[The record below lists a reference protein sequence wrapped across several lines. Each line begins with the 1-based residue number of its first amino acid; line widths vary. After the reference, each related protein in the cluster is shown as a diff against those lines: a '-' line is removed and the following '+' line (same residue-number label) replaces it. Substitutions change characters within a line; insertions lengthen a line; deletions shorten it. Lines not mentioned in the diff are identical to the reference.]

1 MNRIGSV
8 GHRATAWTLSLAAL
22 AVGTVL
28 LAPALRADDAA
39 ARAARLS
46 YVDGKV
52 QIAQGGQLLADPA
65 LVNTPLFEGMQVLTS
80 EDGRAELEFDD
91 GSVIRLSPESSL
103 MLTVLRGDGGSGSA
117 EIELSSGL
125 GYFELQ
131 GGSAG
136 NQTRVRFGDAV
147 VTASGFTVLR
157 VNLDNPP
164 GELAVFSGNAHL
176 ERGRSVALDLH
187 GGQSVTLN
195 ASDPAQYLLAESIE
209 PDSWD
214 TWNSDRDQSLTALAA
229 TRTGASNSLPENNNP
244 AWNDL
249 DANGNWYNVPG
260 TGSVWSPFEASN
272 PGWDPYGNGYWMWTP
287 RFGYIWVSGDAWGYM
302 PFQCGAWNFYSDFG
316 WGWAPGMCSPWWSGS
331 GWLFNI
337 GLAPGHYRPPT
348 RPQPLPPHRPIG
360 HPLRGRF
367 EPLQANAVVAVSRRP
382 PSGTEGQPTRD
393 RNAIVTIGGHL
404 VEPLHAQSARPQYD
418 RQATGQSNPSRPAYP
433 GTASPAGQRPATVVT
448 PSTSHPVYI
457 PPARAP
463 STNQNAAPP
472 SHPSS
477 GGSAPSSHPPSSGG
491 GGGGGGSSHASSGG
505 GGSTGGSGH
514 H

>member
-1 MNRIGSV
+1 
-8 GHRATAWTLSLAAL
+8 
-22 AVGTVL
+22 
-28 LAPALRADDAA
+28 
-39 ARAARLS
+39 
-46 YVDGKV
+46 V

-91 GSVIRLSPESSL
+91 GSVIRLSPDSSL

-195 ASDPAQYLLAESIE
+195 ASDPVQYLLAESIE

-229 TRTGASNSLPENNNP
+229 TRTGAANSLPESNNP

-260 TGSVWSPFEASN
+260 TGSVWSPLKGQTLVGIPTATVT
-272 PGWDPYGNGYWMWTP
+272 G
-287 RFGYIWVSGDAWGYM
+287 
-302 PFQCGAWNFYSDFG
+302 CGRRAL
-316 WGWAPGMCSPWWSGS
+316 AISGS
-331 GWLFNI
+331 
-337 GLAPGHYRPPT
+337 
-348 RPQPLPPHRPIG
+348 
-360 HPLRGRF
+360 
-367 EPLQANAVVAVSRRP
+367 
-382 PSGTEGQPTRD
+382 
-393 RNAIVTIGGHL
+393 
-404 VEPLHAQSARPQYD
+404 
-418 RQATGQSNPSRPAYP
+418 
-433 GTASPAGQRPATVVT
+433 PATPGVICLSSAGLGIFIAISAGDGRRECVR
-448 PSTSHPVYI
+448 HGG
-457 PPARAP
+457 
-463 STNQNAAPP
+463 AA
-472 SHPSS
+472 
-477 GGSAPSSHPPSSGG
+477 A
-491 GGGGGGSSHASSGG
+491 GGSSI
-505 GGSTGGSGH
+505 
-514 H
+514 

>member
-1 MNRIGSV
+1 MNCTMNRVTNCNGLVGSRPRV
-8 GHRATAWTLSLAAL
+8 WASALAVL

-28 LAPALRADDAA
+28 MTPALRADDAT

-65 LVNTPLFEGMQVLTS
+65 LVNTPLFEGIQVLTS
-80 EDGRAELEFDD
+80 DDGRAELEFDD
-91 GSVIRLSPESSL
+91 GSVVRLSPDSSL
-103 MLTVLRGDGGSGSA
+103 ILTVLRGTDGSGEA
-117 EIELSSGL
+117 EIELANGL

-136 NQTRVRFGDAV
+136 SQVRVHFGGAT

-176 ERGRSVALDLH
+176 ERGRSVAVDLH
-187 GGQSVTLN
+187 GGESATLN
-195 ASDPAQYLLAESIE
+195 ASDPAQYVLAESIE

-214 TWNSDRDQSLTALAA
+214 TWNSDRDQALGELAA
-229 TRTGASNSLPENNNP
+229 TRTGAANSLPESSNP

-287 RFGYIWVSGDAWGYM
+287 RFGYIWVSGDSWGYM

-316 WGWAPGMCSPWWSGS
+316 WGWAPGMCSPWWGGGG

-337 GLAPGHYRPPT
+337 GLAPGRYRPPT
-348 RPQPLPPHRPIG
+348 RPTPLPPHRPI
-360 HPLRGRF
+360 PLRGKGEF
-367 EPLQANAVVAVSRRP
+367 AALPPNAIVPVNRRP
-382 PSGTEGQPTRD
+382 PSGTGGLPMRD
-393 RNAIVTIGGHL
+393 RNTIVTIGGHL
-404 VEPLHAQSARPQYD
+404 VEPLHSVSARPQYD
-418 RQATGQSNPSRPAYP
+418 RQTNGQANSPRPAYP
-433 GTASPAGQRPATVVT
+433 GTSTPAGQHPATGAI
-448 PSTSHPVYI
+448 PGGNHPVYS
-457 PPARAP
+457 PPARPPATNQSTPPPSRPPSGGAP
-463 STNQNAAPP
+463 SGPP
-472 SHPSS
+472 P
-477 GGSAPSSHPPSSGG
+477 
-491 GGGGGGSSHASSGG
+491 SGG
-505 GGSTGGSGH
+505 GGSYNSNGH
-514 H
+514 R